1 MKKSLQLR
9 IMAIL
14 ILIAIAIVDAFS
26 IFVPITAVIGIA
38 LILFRPKWLFTI
50 ITCRMVF
57 TRKSL

>member
-38 LILFRPKWLFTI
+38 LILFRPKWLFTFFEKI
-50 ITCRMVF
+50 G
-57 TRKSL
+57 K

>member
-26 IFVPITAVIGIA
+26 IFTPIAAVIGIA
-38 LILFRPKWLFTI
+38 LILFRPKWLFTFFEKI
-50 ITCRMVF
+50 YD
-57 TRKSL
+57 KKNSS